1 LPNRFAVGLCPLH
14 AAAPRMREA
23 LQTLVTALTAG
34 EKWPVYLSD
43 AIGDA
48 RACATWRCRDDPR
61 ALGGAHRG
69 DRGPGALSATGDLV
83 YVIAQRLGLL

>member
-1 LPNRFAVGLCPLH
+1 MAAPTCLDCQLSSNRFAVGLRPLH

-43 AIGDA
+43 AIVAA
-48 RACATWRCRDDPR
+48 RARRVARE
-61 ALGGAHRG
+61 LNN
-69 DRGPGALSATGDLV
+69 S
-83 YVIAQRLGLL
+83 

>member
-1 LPNRFAVGLCPLH
+1 MAAPTCLDCQPLSNRFAVGLCPLH

-43 AIGDA
+43 AIVDA
-48 RACATWRCRDDPR
+48 RAVLRDVEVP
-61 ALGGAHRG
+61 LV
-69 DRGPGALSATGDLV
+69 SAV
-83 YVIAQRLGLL
+83 AAFWWIVP